1 MEEERGDK
9 EKIIGGGASKKEGKY
24 IITLY
29 KDADEEKL
37 NLKVK
42 EKDPTPESDKKDKP

>member
-1 MEEERGDK
+1 MEEEK
-9 EKIIGGGASKKEGKY
+9 VIGGGASKKEGKY

-29 KDADEEKL
+29 KDADKDKL

-42 EKDPTPESDKKDKP
+42 EKESS